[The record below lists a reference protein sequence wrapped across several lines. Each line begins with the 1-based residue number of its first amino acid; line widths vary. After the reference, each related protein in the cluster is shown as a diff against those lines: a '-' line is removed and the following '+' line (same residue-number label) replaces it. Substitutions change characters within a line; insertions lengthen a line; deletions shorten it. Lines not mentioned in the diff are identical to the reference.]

1 MTKVNLITQAEY
13 AKHRGCSA
21 VAVHKAVKAGRIST
35 IDGKI
40 DPAVADLQ
48 WERNTRARISASARA
63 ESSAGAPGGGAAQGG
78 DSNNEYLAFRA
89 RREAAEASIA
99 EMKEAELRGKYLVKA
114 DVAAVAFEVARAFR
128 DGLVNC
134 GRRLAADV
142 AGLSKVEDCEEVI
155 DREHRALLESMHH
168 SLKSKLNLTDPE
180 GGA

>member
-1 MTKVNLITQAEY
+1 MSKVNLLTQAEY

-21 VAVHKAVKAGRIST
+21 VAVHKAVKAGRISA

-48 WERNTRARISASARA
+48 WERNTRARISASAR
-63 ESSAGAPGGGAAQGG
+63 ESSAGAPGGGGAQG
-78 DSNNEYLAFRA
+78 DATNNDYLANRA

-114 DVAAVAFEVARAFR
+114 DVAAVVFEIARAFR
-128 DGLVNC
+128 DGLTNC

-142 AGLSKVEDCEEVI
+142 AGLSKVEECEEVI

-168 SLKSKLNLTDPE
+168 SLQSKLNLTESE